1 MQKGTLTKSILA
13 CALVAACNLSA
24 QGNGADSAQQQ
35 KIIRVST
42 LNSIQ
47 ANQEFQRNVQI
58 MQNQRQQVID
68 LNEKLKGT
76 NNANEKAQIQ
86 KDLDE
91 TLKKLNENN
100 QIMFKTY
107 GFSLTRNYTLVVE
120 KAHVYMF
127 VSDEE
132 AKKFEEAQ
140 AKENK

>member
-1 MQKGTLTKSILA
+1 
-13 CALVAACNLSA
+13 VAACNLSA
-24 QGNGADSAQQQ
+24 QGTGADADQQQ

-68 LNEKLKGT
+68 LNEKLK
-76 NNANEKAQIQ
+76 NSNKADEKAQIQ

-127 VSDEE
+127 VNDEE

-140 AKENK
+140 AKEQK